1 MKIRVV
7 GFTPGENK
15 IMYSGYGEKK
25 FGEVQE
31 VNRDRKEQDG
41 SIV

>member
-7 GFTPGENK
+7 GFTPGENE
-15 IMYSGYGEKK
+15 IMYSGYGQKEI
-25 FGEVQE
+25 G
-31 VNRDRKEQDG
+31 VNDKQKEQDG